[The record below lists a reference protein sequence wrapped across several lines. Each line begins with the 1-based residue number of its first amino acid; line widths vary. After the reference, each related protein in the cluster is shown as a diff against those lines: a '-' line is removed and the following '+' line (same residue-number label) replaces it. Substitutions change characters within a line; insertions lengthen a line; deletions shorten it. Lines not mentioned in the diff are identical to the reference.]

1 MPGRSISAIKEWVE
15 AHQVLVCMVFAY
27 AVLAVAYVLFFAV
40 PRPVTLSFAAQQ
52 TCMPQ
57 LTLLPT
63 LYQATDTRHFTVTGR
78 DVAFT
83 VAGLP
88 IVATTTCVQPTA
100 QPVE

>member
-57 LTLLPT
+57 LPLLRIQKKIPVPW
-63 LYQATDTRHFTVTGR
+63 RTVISSS
-78 DVAFT
+78 VNF
-83 VAGLP
+83 
-88 IVATTTCVQPTA
+88 
-100 QPVE
+100 